1 MKQLIDILNLNIITV
16 FNQLDIGR
24 TIEIFL
30 LSSESNSFLYQDNSK
45 ISFKFKKLEFFDP
58 ELSEKYRID
67 NLIHLNKNI
76 IYRSVHLFIE
86 RIRNI
91 VKIKISTIV

>member
-1 MKQLIDILNLNIITV
+1 MITA
-16 FNQLDIGR
+16 FNQLN
-24 TIEIFL
+24 IERAIEVP
-30 LSSESNSFLYQDNSK
+30 SSPSKLNSFSYQYNSK
-45 ISFKFKKLEFFDP
+45 IAFKSEELGFFDP
-58 ELSEKYRID
+58 ELLEEYNID
-67 NLIHLNKNI
+67 NLIYSDKNT

>member
-1 MKQLIDILNLNIITV
+1 MITV
-16 FNQLDIGR
+16 FNELEIGR

-30 LSSESNSFLYQDNSK
+30 SLSKSNSFLYQYNSK
-45 ISFKFKKLEFFDP
+45 IAFKFEELGFIDP
-58 ELSEKYRID
+58 ELFEEYSTD
-67 NLIHLNKNI
+67 DLIHSDKNI

-86 RIRNI
+86 RIRDI